1 MRPNTSVLESVSSA
15 NLPLLNRQHGH
26 LPQNEKE
33 ARRGR
38 RGGKREIGK
47 RARTGRAG
55 KEKGR
60 EEEGNGCR
68 DGSPWP

>member
-1 MRPNTSVLESVSSA
+1 MATFHRMKRKRDE
-15 NLPLLNRQHGH
+15 
-26 LPQNEKE
+26 E
-33 ARRGR
+33 
-38 RGGKREIGK
+38 GGAGKGREIGK